1 VSLSR
6 SPAGGLIVDAVVP
19 ARDAARTLAQVV
31 RALPAR
37 TLRAVTVVDRASSD
51 ATSQIARD
59 LGALVLRTG
68 EGKGAACL
76 AAQDHLSKLPV
87 PPDAVVFV
95 PGDAPHD
102 AARVG
107 DLVDALDAQAAE
119 LVIGARGPHK
129 SKVGERAV
137 VKLIDTVYGH
147 RFHGLGPTRV
157 IRFPALVALGMS
169 DRGDGWDVE
178 MLVRA
183 LRLGLALVEV
193 PIGSEHPSPL
203 SAGRTLFHILRHA
216 TVR

>member
-1 VSLSR
+1 VRPLV
-6 SPAGGLIVDAVVP
+6 VDAVVP
-19 ARDAARTLAQVV
+19 ARDAARTLAAVV
-31 RALPAR
+31 SALPTR
-37 TLRAVTVVDRASSD
+37 RLRAVTVVDRASTD

-68 EGKGAACL
+68 EGLGAACL
-76 AAQDHLSKLPV
+76 AAQDHLAKLPA

-95 PGDAPHD
+95 PADAPAD

-107 DLVDALDAQAAE
+107 DLVAALEAQGAE
-119 LVIGARGPHK
+119 LVIGSRGGQRGAKKPR
-129 SKVGERAV
+129 VAERAV

-147 RFHGLGPTRV
+147 RFGGLGPTRV

-169 DRGDGWDVE
+169 DKGDGWDVE

-183 LRLGLALVEV
+183 LRLGLTIVEI
-193 PIGSEHPSPL
+193 PIGAEHASPSP
-203 SAGRTLFHILRHA
+203 AGRSLFHILRHA